1 VIHGW
6 RRTAVAAANAYVRF
20 FGDRFIQK
28 EPHMEISENTLEKP
42 AAGTSGASNSFT
54 NIGNPAAGVDRAAA
68 MAHDAVNTAASAVAP
83 TAEWLQQ
90 QGESFVAMER
100 KLMDDTCKYIAAN
113 PLQSV
118 AIAVAAGFLLSRL
131 MRR

>member
-1 VIHGW
+1 
-6 RRTAVAAANAYVRF
+6 
-20 FGDRFIQK
+20 
-28 EPHMEISENTLEKP
+28 MEISENTLEKP

-54 NIGNPAAGVDRAAA
+54 NIGNPAAGKTNPAVDRAAA